1 MSDDSRRR
9 LMMGRW
15 EGGQGQFFYS
25 FDLDRVVPPDHLVR
39 QIDGVLA
46 VSWVY
51 KELSPYYSHTG
62 RPSIDPVL
70 MIRLLIVGYV
80 FAIRSERQLCSE
92 VQVNLAYRWF
102 CKLGVEDDIP
112 DHSVFSRARHERF
125 RESDALRKVFEG
137 VVAKCIA
144 SGLVGGEALSVDASL
159 IKADVD
165 KKKRM
170 PGDQPI
176 TWPKPEESSRAV
188 REYLAALDNA
198 RNEENGGDDRGLS
211 GGGNRR
217 KPPKEVSLTDPQ
229 AAWVARKNTDPFFAY
244 DANYL
249 IGNKAGIIV
258 DAEGTRA
265 NRIAEIAITETMIE
279 RVKSRF
285 DIRPR
290 RLAGD
295 TVYGAVRL
303 LKWLVNRGITPHI
316 PVWDKSARSDGT
328 FSRSDFV
335 FDPERNIYVCPG
347 GAKLTSTGNI
357 DQGHIVYYRAS
368 KNDCSTCSL
377 DRKCTTAIVRKI
389 TRDLNEQVRDQIRT
403 LANTDAFHQ
412 SRRERKKVE
421 MRFAHMKRILKL
433 DRLRLRGLS
442 GVKDEVLLTAT
453 AQNLRRLAK
462 LLCRPPPPVAA
473 VCFA

>member
-1 MSDDSRRR
+1 M
-9 LMMGRW
+9 
-15 EGGQGQFFYS
+15 
-25 FDLDRVVPPDHLVR
+25 
-39 QIDGVLA
+39 
-46 VSWVY
+46 
-51 KELSPYYSHTG
+51 
-62 RPSIDPVL
+62 
-70 MIRLLIVGYV
+70 
-80 FAIRSERQLCSE
+80 CSE

-102 CKLGVEDDIP
+102 CKLGIEDGIP

-125 RESDALRKVFEG
+125 RQSDALRRVFEG

-144 SGLVGGEALSVDASL
+144 AGLVGGEGFSIDASL
-159 IKADVD
+159 IRADAG
-165 KKKRM
+165 KKKRV

-176 TWPKPEESSRAV
+176 AWPRAEEASRAV
-188 REYLAALDNA
+188 REYLAVLDAAHNDQ
-198 RNEENGGDDRGLS
+198 ENSGEDGSSS

-249 IGNKAGIIV
+249 IDNKAGIIV

-279 RVKSRF
+279 RVKDRF
-285 DIRPR
+285 DLRPR
-290 RLAGD
+290 RLAAD

-303 LKWLVNRGITPHI
+303 LKWLADRNITPHI

-328 FSRSDFV
+328 FSRADFV
-335 FDPERNIYVCPG
+335 FDRSRNIYVCPNG
-347 GAKLTSTGNI
+347 KLLHTTGTVIDGSTLR
-357 DQGHIVYYRAS
+357 YRAS
-368 KNDCSTCSL
+368 KRDCDLCAFKMQCCPNTPA
-377 DRKCTTAIVRKI
+377 RQIP
-389 TRDLNEQVRDQIRT
+389 RDLNEDARDVARA
-403 LANTDAFHQ
+403 LAKTAGFEQ

-421 MRFAHMKRILKL
+421 MQFAHMKRIFKL

-442 GVKDEVLLTAT
+442 GAKDEVLLTAT

-462 LLCRPPPPVAA
+462 FLCRPPPSAA
-473 VCFA
+473 VTCAA